1 MKTRRKTN
9 KSRGGRPKRK
19 SSPSSRRA
27 TSTPLVSSGAPPP
40 SAAAAGAA
48 GIGENWDGAV
58 GDTVVLGPGRCAAN
72 AAERHVVLDHAV
84 SNSWATEDIGMIQ
97 RVESNGRCMWV
108 MWRRTSVTPI

>member
-1 MKTRRKTN
+1 
-9 KSRGGRPKRK
+9 
-19 SSPSSRRA
+19 
-27 TSTPLVSSGAPPP
+27 
-40 SAAAAGAA
+40 
-48 GIGENWDGAV
+48 V

-84 SNSWATEDIGMIQ
+84 SNIWATEDIGMIQ